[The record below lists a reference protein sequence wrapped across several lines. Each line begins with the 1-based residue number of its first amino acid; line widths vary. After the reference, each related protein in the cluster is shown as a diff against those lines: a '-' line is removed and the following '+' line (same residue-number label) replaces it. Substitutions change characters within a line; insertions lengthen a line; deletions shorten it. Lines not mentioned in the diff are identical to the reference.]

1 MDDVAVVPGDNQV
14 QCMVIHVSGL
24 LDMLLQVEDV
34 DKLHE
39 LFAVWVT
46 VRFNMKIKVAS
57 YYQMPWFIV
66 DFFQK
71 AAEFRE
77 E

>member
-39 LFAVWVT
+39 LFAV
-46 VRFNMKIKVAS
+46 
-57 YYQMPWFIV
+57 
-66 DFFQK
+66 
-71 AAEFRE
+71 
-77 E
+77 